1 MRNVVS
7 VATYLREYGITREE
21 FDEEIEKSK
30 SFYDDYIQWGS
41 KKDGSDSVISPKALE
56 KLGETFNDPHDEP
69 KMTITIDGTVQ
80 EEVSLS
86 DNTVSEPKRKRRT
99 KTEIEA
105 DRDIKEET
113 VDMSEFMEKPK
124 DDTQK
129 AEPEDKTVKK
139 KTKTATKPRKKTKL
153 NITRQFIQ
161 EHGKC
166 NFTKDNIKE
175 LRIFLMNGGLYKLEQ
190 IAFMSD
196 EEVLSAVTKDFFFI
210 ESTEGT
216 YIIKKSVMTGN
227 MSDIFVIEK

>member
-7 VATYLREYGITREE
+7 VATYLREYNISREE
-21 FDEEIEKSK
+21 FDNEINKDK
-30 SFYDDYIQWGS
+30 DYYDNYIQWGS
-41 KKDGSDSVISPKALE
+41 KKDGSDSVIYPKALE
-56 KLGETFNDPHDEP
+56 KLGKVFNDPCEEP
-69 KMTITIDGTVQ
+69 KMTVTIDGTVQ
-80 EEVSLS
+80 EEISLS
-86 DNTVSEPKRKRRT
+86 EEPASKLKRTRRT
-99 KTEIEA
+99 KAEIEA
-105 DRDIKEET
+105 DKKKKEQI
-113 VDMSEFMEKPK
+113 DMSEFMEKPR
-124 DDTQK
+124 DDISK
-129 AEPEDKTVKK
+129 AEQEEKTVKK
-139 KTKTATKPRKKTKL
+139 KTKAVIKPRKKTKL

-166 NFTKDNIKE
+166 NFSKENIKE

-196 EEVLSAVTKDFFFI
+196 EEVLNAVTKDFFFI

>member
-1 MRNVVS
+1 MRKVVS

-21 FDEEIEKSK
+21 FDKEIAKNK
-30 SFYDDYIQWGS
+30 AFYDDYIQWGS
-41 KKDGSDSVISPKALE
+41 KKDGSDSVISPKALD
-56 KLGETFNDPHDEP
+56 KLGKAFNDPYDEP
-69 KMTITIDGTVQ
+69 KMTVTIDGAVQ
-80 EEVSLS
+80 EEISLS
-86 DNTVSEPKRKRRT
+86 DDTASEQIKKRRV
-99 KTEIEA
+99 KAEIEA
-105 DRDIKEET
+105 DKKEKEQI
-113 VDMSEFMEKPK
+113 DMSEFMEKPG
-124 DDTQK
+124 DDTPK
-129 AEPEDKTVKK
+129 AEQEEKVAKK
-139 KTKTATKPRKKTKL
+139 KTKTVTKTRKKTKL

>member
-1 MRNVVS
+1 MRKVVS

-21 FDEEIEKSK
+21 FDKEIAKNK
-30 SFYDDYIQWGS
+30 AFYDDYIQWGS
-41 KKDGSDSVISPKALE
+41 KKDGSDSVISPKALD
-56 KLGETFNDPHDEP
+56 KLGKAFNDPYDEP
-69 KMTITIDGTVQ
+69 KMTVTIDGAVQ
-80 EEVSLS
+80 EEISLS
-86 DNTVSEPKRKRRT
+86 DDTASEQRKKRRV
-99 KTEIEA
+99 KAEIEA
-105 DRDIKEET
+105 DKKEKEQI
-113 VDMSEFMEKPK
+113 DMSEFMEKPG
-124 DDTQK
+124 DDAPK
-129 AEPEDKTVKK
+129 AEQEEKVAKK
-139 KTKTATKPRKKTKL
+139 KTKTVTKTRKKTKL